1 MDSKSEINSSCEW
14 NFISGQSCSHG
25 DHCNEKKEDALSFA
39 QGFSNLITKSGL
51 KRVQISFQSFEYKIT
66 TLLPFF
72 TEIFSQI
79 SVFENF

>member
-39 QGFSNLITKSGL
+39 QGFSNLKSGL
-51 KRVQISFQSFEYKIT
+51 KRVQIAKFQVLNICKI
-66 TLLPFF
+66 
-72 TEIFSQI
+72 
-79 SVFENF
+79 VYM